1 MGQDF
6 GFTNGQ
12 RETLL
17 IDNFSGHY
25 ISYKPKN
32 IHLEYFKPNLTML
45 MAEEAWDHVDQTT
58 IKHCWEHTK
67 IQPIVPA
74 SSPAA
79 PNPSRSSPTAPTPVI
94 DPPLCPHATQDK
106 KAWDILCDFAVDDNI
121 SLPETEKRLQA
132 YLGSRYVYTEWKGAF
147 DVVLGAENDQMKA
160 LEGVNQ
166 LANTSITQF
175 PAGAH
180 LSHQIPPQSGPQPPQ
195 QMKELENDLMKVV
208 ESLKE
213 RKRIFGTAL
222 TLVES
227 RGGE

>member
-45 MAEEAWDHVDQTT
+45 MAEE
-58 IKHCWEHTK
+58 